1 MDIKATKLQNTQQT
15 TSSTTVQTPTKTA
28 DGKSFIDE
36 MISLPELD
44 NKNTEVATKTAT
56 ANNAKE
62 TTAQNKPELRDFEF
76 VSTQEN
82 SFAKTLNNNAKSTHQ
97 LKQAEKELVNECV
110 LMNEKTSKVKDSKS
124 ELKTAQASV
133 SQKSDKEIETE
144 NNDKALVDY
153 KQPDFNQNNNAQD
166 FENRDKNNLP
176 QISKNAE
183 PDFTNKQIEN
193 TDKNIQNLTNFDK
206 NDTKNE
212 IFENNIKIADKLDP
226 VQELKPIENLAQK
239 DLSKGNL
246 EKTSIINAPKDTK
259 DSVLPIIF
267 ENNIKIA
274 DKLDPV
280 QELKPI
286 ENLAQKDLSKG
297 NLEKTSIIN
306 APKDTKDSVL
316 PISKA
321 DKAVMDVVDVD
332 PAQAINNSKAKE
344 MQNMEVIVIEPIKPV
359 LEVSN
364 SITNN
369 NKTSDIV
376 KFIDANLSTESS
388 SKTTKTKSTSSSA
401 SAEKKAQKSIK
412 MTEADANFFNN
423 LVENNQQTADTKTV
437 DSSNNMTLKDI
448 EESHSAEV
456 SKTLLNALKESRENN
471 KAFRVD
477 FDKDLSVIL
486 KVNKDG
492 QISAE
497 FLPGD
502 KAVEQYLKANIPLLK
517 QQFDDEGLS
526 YENLSYRQHKK
537 ENEEEKRNNRGN
549 KKENGYE

>member
-1 MDIKATKLQNTQQT
+1 M
-15 TSSTTVQTPTKTA
+15 
-28 DGKSFIDE
+28 
-36 MISLPELD
+36 
-44 NKNTEVATKTAT
+44 
-56 ANNAKE
+56 
-62 TTAQNKPELRDFEF
+62 
-76 VSTQEN
+76 
-82 SFAKTLNNNAKSTHQ
+82 
-97 LKQAEKELVNECV
+97 
-110 LMNEKTSKVKDSKS
+110 
-124 ELKTAQASV
+124 
-133 SQKSDKEIETE
+133 
-144 NNDKALVDY
+144 
-153 KQPDFNQNNNAQD
+153 
-166 FENRDKNNLP
+166 
-176 QISKNAE
+176 
-183 PDFTNKQIEN
+183 
-193 TDKNIQNLTNFDK
+193 
-206 NDTKNE
+206 
-212 IFENNIKIADKLDP
+212 
-226 VQELKPIENLAQK
+226 
-239 DLSKGNL
+239 
-246 EKTSIINAPKDTK
+246 
-259 DSVLPIIF
+259 
-267 ENNIKIA
+267 
-274 DKLDPV
+274 
-280 QELKPI
+280 
-286 ENLAQKDLSKG
+286 AQKDLSKG

>member
-212 IFENNIKIADKLDP
+212 
-226 VQELKPIENLAQK
+226 
-239 DLSKGNL
+239 
-246 EKTSIINAPKDTK
+246 
-259 DSVLPIIF
+259 IF

-549 KKENGYE
+549 KKENGYEWFICNCA

>member
-44 NKNTEVATKTAT
+44 NKGTEVAQKTAT
-56 ANNAKE
+56 ATNTKE
-62 TTAQNKPELRDFEF
+62 ATTQNKTELRDFEF

-82 SFAKTLNNNAKSTHQ
+82 SFAKTLNTNAKNTHQ
-97 LKQAEKELVNECV
+97 LKKAEKELVNECV
-110 LMNEKTSKVKDSKS
+110 LMNEKTSKVKDSKN

-133 SQKSDKEIETE
+133 SQKSDKEIEVE
-144 NNDKALVDY
+144 NKDKALVDY
-153 KQPDFNQNNNAQD
+153 KQPDFNQNREQN
-166 FENRDKNNLP
+166 FENREENSP
-176 QISKNAE
+176 QFVKNAKT
-183 PDFTNKQIEN
+183 DISNKPVEMIEENIQNSKTSAIYEN
-193 TDKNIQNLTNFDK
+193 TKKTVEIDKNIENNVKFDK
-206 NDTKNE
+206 NVSNLAEIDKNIKNNVEIDTKNE
-212 IFENNIKIADKLDP
+212 IFENVTKIADKFEPAKGLEKSVEKGLNLEKPAPITGKSNITPTKDAKEGILPVAKADKVDKSVIDIADADP
-226 VQELKPIENLAQK
+226 VQ
-239 DLSKGNL
+239 
-246 EKTSIINAPKDTK
+246 
-259 DSVLPIIF
+259 
-267 ENNIKIA
+267 
-274 DKLDPV
+274 
-280 QELKPI
+280 
-286 ENLAQKDLSKG
+286 
-297 NLEKTSIIN
+297 
-306 APKDTKDSVL
+306 
-316 PISKA
+316 
-321 DKAVMDVVDVD
+321 AVN
-332 PAQAINNSKAKE
+332 PKAKD
-344 MQNMEVIVIEPIKPV
+344 MKDMEVIVIEPIKPV

-369 NKTSDIV
+369 NRTNDIV
-376 KFIDANLSTESS
+376 KFIDANLSTETT
-388 SKTTKTKSTSSSA
+388 SKTSKTKSASASA

-423 LVENNQQTADTKTV
+423 LIENNQQTTDAKTV

-448 EESHSAEV
+448 EETHSAEV

-537 ENEEEKRNNRGN
+537 ENEEEKRNNRDN

>member
-44 NKNTEVATKTAT
+44 NKSTEVAQKTAT
-56 ANNAKE
+56 ANTKE
-62 TTAQNKPELRDFEF
+62 TPAQNKSELRDFEF

-82 SFAKTLNNNAKSTHQ
+82 SFTKTLNNNAKNTHQ
-97 LKQAEKELVNECV
+97 LKKAEKELVNECV
-110 LMNEKTSKVKDSKS
+110 LMNEKTSKVKESKN

-133 SQKSDKEIETE
+133 SQKSDKEIEVE
-144 NNDKALVDY
+144 NKDRALVDY
-153 KQPDFNQNNNAQD
+153 KQPDFNQNREQNL
-166 FENRDKNNLP
+166 ENREENLS
-176 QISKNAE
+176 QFEKNAKTE
-183 PDFTNKQIEN
+183 ISNKPVEIVEDTIQNIKTSTVYDNTQKPAEIIEEN
-193 TDKNIQNLTNFDK
+193 IQNSKTSTVYDNDKKPVEIDKKVSNLVEIDKNIK
-206 NDTKNE
+206 NNVEIDTKNE
-212 IFENNIKIADKLDP
+212 VFENVTKIADKFEPAKGL
-226 VQELKPIENLAQK
+226 EKPIEKEL
-239 DLSKGNL
+239 NL
-246 EKTSIINAPKDTK
+246 EKPAPIKGNSNITSLKDTK
-259 DSVLPIIF
+259 EGLLP
-267 ENNIKIA
+267 
-274 DKLDPV
+274 V
-280 QELKPI
+280 
-286 ENLAQKDLSKG
+286 SK
-297 NLEKTSIIN
+297 S
-306 APKDTKDSVL
+306 
-316 PISKA
+316 
-321 DKAVMDVVDVD
+321 DKAVIDVVDTDSV
-332 PAQAINNSKAKE
+332 QAINPKAKE
-344 MQNMEVIVIEPIKPV
+344 MKDMEVIVIEPIKPV

-369 NKTSDIV
+369 RTNDIV
-376 KFIDANLSTESS
+376 KFIDANLSTETT
-388 SKTTKTKSTSSSA
+388 SKTTKAKSASASA

-423 LVENNQQTADTKTV
+423 LIENNQQTTDSKTV
-437 DSSNNMTLKDI
+437 NSSNNMTLKDI
-448 EESHSAEV
+448 EETHSAEV

-492 QISAE
+492 KISAE

-537 ENEEEKRNNRGN
+537 EQEEEKRNNNRDN

>member
-44 NKNTEVATKTAT
+44 NKSTEVAQKTAT
-56 ANNAKE
+56 ANTKE
-62 TTAQNKPELRDFEF
+62 TPAQNKSELRDFEF

-82 SFAKTLNNNAKSTHQ
+82 SFTKTLNNNAKNTHQ
-97 LKQAEKELVNECV
+97 LKKAEKELVNECV
-110 LMNEKTSKVKDSKS
+110 LMNEKTSKVKESKN
-124 ELKTAQASV
+124 ELKTAQGSV
-133 SQKSDKEIETE
+133 SQKSDKEIEVE
-144 NNDKALVDY
+144 NKDRALVDY
-153 KQPDFNQNNNAQD
+153 KQPDFNQNREQNLENREENLSQFEKNAKTEISNKPVEVIEDTIQNSKTSTVYD
-166 FENRDKNNLP
+166 NDKKPVEIDKKVSNLVEIDKKNEVFENV
-176 QISKNAE
+176 
-183 PDFTNKQIEN
+183 T
-193 TDKNIQNLTNFDK
+193 
-206 NDTKNE
+206 
-212 IFENNIKIADKLDP
+212 KIADKFEPAKGL
-226 VQELKPIENLAQK
+226 EKPIEKEL
-239 DLSKGNL
+239 NL
-246 EKTSIINAPKDTK
+246 EKPAPIKGNSNITSLKDTK
-259 DSVLPIIF
+259 EGLLP
-267 ENNIKIA
+267 
-274 DKLDPV
+274 V
-280 QELKPI
+280 
-286 ENLAQKDLSKG
+286 SK
-297 NLEKTSIIN
+297 S
-306 APKDTKDSVL
+306 
-316 PISKA
+316 
-321 DKAVMDVVDVD
+321 DKAIIDVVDTDSV
-332 PAQAINNSKAKE
+332 QAINPKAKE
-344 MQNMEVIVIEPIKPV
+344 MKDMEIIVIEPIKPV

-369 NKTSDIV
+369 RTNDIV
-376 KFIDANLSTESS
+376 KFIDANLSTKTT
-388 SKTTKTKSTSSSA
+388 SKTSKTKSASASA

-423 LVENNQQTADTKTV
+423 LIENNQQTTDSKTV
-437 DSSNNMTLKDI
+437 NSSNNMTLKDI
-448 EESHSAEV
+448 EETHSAEV

-492 QISAE
+492 KISAE

-537 ENEEEKRNNRGN
+537 EQEEEKRNNNRDN

>member
-44 NKNTEVATKTAT
+44 NKSTEVAQKTAT
-56 ANNAKE
+56 ANTKE
-62 TTAQNKPELRDFEF
+62 TPAQNKSELRDFEF

-82 SFAKTLNNNAKSTHQ
+82 SFTKTLNNNAKNTHQ
-97 LKQAEKELVNECV
+97 LKKAEKELVNECV
-110 LMNEKTSKVKDSKS
+110 LMNEKTSKVKESKN

-133 SQKSDKEIETE
+133 SQKSDKEIEVE
-144 NNDKALVDY
+144 NKDRALVDY
-153 KQPDFNQNNNAQD
+153 KQPDFNQNREQNL
-166 FENRDKNNLP
+166 ENREENLS
-176 QISKNAE
+176 QFEKNAKTE
-183 PDFTNKQIEN
+183 ISNKPVEIDKKVSNLVEI
-193 TDKNIQNLTNFDK
+193 DKNIK
-206 NDTKNE
+206 NNVEIDTKNE
-212 IFENNIKIADKLDP
+212 VFENVTKIADKFEPAKGL
-226 VQELKPIENLAQK
+226 EKPIEKEL
-239 DLSKGNL
+239 NL
-246 EKTSIINAPKDTK
+246 EKPAPIKGNSNITSLKDTK
-259 DSVLPIIF
+259 EGLLP
-267 ENNIKIA
+267 
-274 DKLDPV
+274 V
-280 QELKPI
+280 
-286 ENLAQKDLSKG
+286 SK
-297 NLEKTSIIN
+297 S
-306 APKDTKDSVL
+306 
-316 PISKA
+316 
-321 DKAVMDVVDVD
+321 DKAIIDVVDTDSV
-332 PAQAINNSKAKE
+332 QAINPKAKE
-344 MQNMEVIVIEPIKPV
+344 MKDMEVIVIEPIKPV

-369 NKTSDIV
+369 RTNDIV
-376 KFIDANLSTESS
+376 KFIDANLSTETT
-388 SKTTKTKSTSSSA
+388 SKTTKAKSASASA

-423 LVENNQQTADTKTV
+423 LIENNQQTTDSKTV
-437 DSSNNMTLKDI
+437 NSSNNMTLKDI
-448 EESHSAEV
+448 EETHSAEV

-492 QISAE
+492 KISAE

-537 ENEEEKRNNRGN
+537 EQEEEKRNNNRDN

>member
-1 MDIKATKLQNTQQT
+1 
-15 TSSTTVQTPTKTA
+15 
-28 DGKSFIDE
+28 
-36 MISLPELD
+36 
-44 NKNTEVATKTAT
+44 
-56 ANNAKE
+56 
-62 TTAQNKPELRDFEF
+62 
-76 VSTQEN
+76 
-82 SFAKTLNNNAKSTHQ
+82 
-97 LKQAEKELVNECV
+97 
-110 LMNEKTSKVKDSKS
+110 
-124 ELKTAQASV
+124 
-133 SQKSDKEIETE
+133 
-144 NNDKALVDY
+144 
-153 KQPDFNQNNNAQD
+153 
-166 FENRDKNNLP
+166 
-176 QISKNAE
+176 
-183 PDFTNKQIEN
+183 
-193 TDKNIQNLTNFDK
+193 
-206 NDTKNE
+206 
-212 IFENNIKIADKLDP
+212 
-226 VQELKPIENLAQK
+226 
-239 DLSKGNL
+239 
-246 EKTSIINAPKDTK
+246 
-259 DSVLPIIF
+259 
-267 ENNIKIA
+267 
-274 DKLDPV
+274 
-280 QELKPI
+280 
-286 ENLAQKDLSKG
+286 
-297 NLEKTSIIN
+297 
-306 APKDTKDSVL
+306 
-316 PISKA
+316 
-321 DKAVMDVVDVD
+321 MDVVDVD
-332 PAQAINNSKAKE
+332 SAQAINNSKAKE